1 MRSPSKFSCNAK
13 YSILQNANQFFHLY
27 SPVPDPQDP
36 PTDEYPYAYGD
47 DNYGTYGDNYDGDYY
62 DNGDYDDGIDG
73 ETVYDNDPSP
83 DTSYPGAPA
92 PDDGEPD
99 PEAARYDSRTRGRD
113 PCDGVS
119 CPELNC
125 PTRPY
130 IPQGQCCPICPGG
143 SQVNEQFP
151 FPLATI
157 DHWR

>member
-1 MRSPSKFSCNAK
+1 M
-13 YSILQNANQFFHLY
+13 
-27 SPVPDPQDP
+27 PDPQDP
-36 PTDEYPYAYGD
+36 PTDEYRYDYGNYDTYGDEYYGNSDDYGD
-47 DNYGTYGDNYDGDYY
+47 DG
-62 DNGDYDDGIDG
+62 G
-73 ETVYDNDPSP
+73 ESVYDNDPSP

-99 PEAARYDSRTRGRD
+99 PEAARYDSRTSGRD

-143 SQVNEQFP
+143 SQVIISFMSAIQTF
-151 FPLATI
+151 
-157 DHWR
+157 DHKYNLYFQYF

>member
-1 MRSPSKFSCNAK
+1 MQSPSKSRC
-13 YSILQNANQFFHLY
+13 LCPCCCPFFNTFHF

-47 DNYGTYGDNYDGDYY
+47 DDNYGTYGDNYDGDYY
-62 DNGDYDDGIDG
+62 DYPENGNDGG
-73 ETVYDNDPSP
+73 ETVYDENDPSP

-143 SQVNEQFP
+143 SQVHEQFY
-151 FPLATI
+151 FSVSEIPLYN
-157 DHWR
+157 

>member
-1 MRSPSKFSCNAK
+1 MQINLHC
-13 YSILQNANQFFHLY
+13 HY

-36 PTDEYPYAYGD
+36 PTDEYPYSYGD
-47 DNYGTYGDNYDGDYY
+47 DNYGNYDTYGDEYYGNSDDDYGEDG
-62 DNGDYDDGIDG
+62 G

-99 PEAARYDSRTRGRD
+99 PEAARYDSRTSGRD
-113 PCDGVS
+113 PCEGVS

-143 SQVNEQFP
+143 SQVNEQL
-151 FPLATI
+151 PLPSVAI
-157 DHWR
+157 R